1 MSALIQKIRA
11 TSETGEKLDQIQDL
25 AGRNTAEAVRGI
37 QMLFGS
43 ERHPK
48 IKAALLTG
56 LGDMDPELA
65 PAVRRQLLGDALKG
79 EGREV
84 RSTAIELLA
93 EDDSPVASALLE
105 QAMKSDPDREL
116 REAAAEFHRVRSS
129 GN

>member
-1 MSALIQKIRA
+1 MLELIQKIRT
-11 TSETGEKLDQIQDL
+11 TSGTEEKLEQVQDL

-43 ERHPK
+43 ERHPR

-65 PAVRRQLLGDALKG
+65 PETRRQLLGAALKG
-79 EGREV
+79 EAREV

-93 EDDSPVASALLE
+93 EDDSPVATALLE

-116 REAAAEFHRVRSS
+116 RDAAAEFHRARSR